1 MSWRRDWRGLACLQP
16 AETHAALGQG
26 STVWAKA
33 CSSRSF
39 DTSWLACCMVL
50 AQGLGEPCR
59 GSGQE
64 LGWPVIVFQERQAQI
79 ISWLGPGP
87 DGKVLGSRP
96 SQKHSQALLKHHVPL
111 EAGETSHCSL
121 VFAQRLKELRGFV
134 PFGWQCVMTA
144 LVELSRLR
152 LLINHRV
159 WGRKKV
165 QISPKKESVNVFQKL

>member
-1 MSWRRDWRGLACLQP
+1 
-16 AETHAALGQG
+16 
-26 STVWAKA
+26 
-33 CSSRSF
+33 
-39 DTSWLACCMVL
+39 MVL

-121 VFAQRLKELRGFV
+121 VFAQRLKEPRGFV
-134 PFGWQCVMTA
+134 PFG
-144 LVELSRLR
+144 
-152 LLINHRV
+152 
-159 WGRKKV
+159 
-165 QISPKKESVNVFQKL
+165 